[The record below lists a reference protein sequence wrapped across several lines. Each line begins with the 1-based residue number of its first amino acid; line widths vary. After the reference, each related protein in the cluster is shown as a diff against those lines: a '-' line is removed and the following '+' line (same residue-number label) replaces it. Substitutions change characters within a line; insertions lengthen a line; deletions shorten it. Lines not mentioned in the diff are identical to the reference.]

1 MSAVFC
7 QAAYYVVNAYVNAY
21 VHEVISNVMP
31 DCTLTLSTPM
41 QLKNAPDF
49 TKVKVNAPIYK
60 GSGGIEP
67 SEERSQ
73 KQDKA
78 AHGYAEVHFQ
88 ILSCFDAYVESLV
101 LAASLSG
108 PALQP

>member
-1 MSAVFC
+1 MYLTC
-7 QAAYYVVNAYVNAY
+7 QQCSVRLLYYVVNAYV
-21 VHEVISNVMP
+21 HEVVGSVMP
-31 DCTLTLSTPM
+31 DCTPDVVCVPV

-78 AHGYAEVHFQ
+78 AHGYAEVDFQ
-88 ILSCFDAYVESLV
+88 TMFWLCV
-101 LAASLSG
+101 
-108 PALQP
+108 

>member
-1 MSAVFC
+1 MSSVCAV
-7 QAAYYVVNAYVNAY
+7 
-21 VHEVISNVMP
+21 
-31 DCTLTLSTPM
+31 

-78 AHGYAEVHFQ
+78 AHAYAEVWSRLHW
-88 ILSCFDAYVESLV
+88 CPVDAGGGMMLF
-101 LAASLSG
+101 AACL
-108 PALQP
+108 P